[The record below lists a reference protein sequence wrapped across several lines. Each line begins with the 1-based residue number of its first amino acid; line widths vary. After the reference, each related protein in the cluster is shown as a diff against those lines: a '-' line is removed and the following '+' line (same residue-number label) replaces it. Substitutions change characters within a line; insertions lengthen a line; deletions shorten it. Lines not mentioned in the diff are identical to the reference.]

1 MTSHQP
7 SAISRQPHHGD
18 RGGQDHASAC
28 RLSPVACRLGAW
40 PLVSVV
46 IPTRNEEQTIAG
58 CLGAVLAQDYPAGC
72 MEVLVVDGRS
82 TDRTR
87 AIVAELAAIAPRSR
101 VQLLDNPHRIAST
114 ALNIGIRAAR
124 GEIIARV
131 DGHTILARDYLRRC
145 VETLVVTGADNV
157 GGLMRPQGHGY
168 AGTCIALATRSRLGI
183 GNSRF
188 HYDERGGEAETVY
201 LGCFR
206 RSIFERV
213 GLFDEGL
220 VRNQDDELN
229 DRIVAAGGRIWLS
242 PHIRSTYV
250 GRSSFRA
257 LWRQYYQYGYWKV
270 RVLRRHPGAR
280 RLRHLAPAALVASL
294 SSALF
299 ALVQDQATMV
309 DVVRALSDRSRRG
322 LPSPQ
327 AGAPRSRRPPAT
339 LATRILPG
347 VGAVPRPLRRRA
359 RPLSV
364 LAWGLYGA
372 ASLLAATSVAARAG
386 WRYLPGVLVAFWC
399 LHTGYGTGFL
409 AGVLR
414 AAGRRD
420 RPRIPRLAPQD

>member
-1 MTSHQP
+1 
-7 SAISRQPHHGD
+7 
-18 RGGQDHASAC
+18 
-28 RLSPVACRLGAW
+28 
-40 PLVSVV
+40 VSVV
-46 IPTRNEEQTIAG
+46 IPTRNEEHTIAS
-58 CLGAVLAQDYPAGC
+58 CLGAVLAQDYPAGR

-87 AIVAELAAIAPRSR
+87 AIVAQLAATDPHAR

-114 ALNIGIRAAR
+114 ALNSGIRAAR
-124 GEIIARV
+124 GKIIARV
-131 DGHTILARDYLRRC
+131 DGHTILAPDYLRCC
-145 VETLVVTGADNV
+145 VETLVATGADNV

-220 VRNQDDELN
+220 LRNQDDELN

-242 PHIRSTYV
+242 PHIRSTYL
-250 GRSSFRA
+250 GRGSFRA

-270 RVLRRHPGAR
+270 RVLRWHPGAR
-280 RLRHLAPAALVASL
+280 RLRHLAPAVLVASL
-294 SSALF
+294 SSSALVD
-299 ALVQDQATMV
+299 LVQDQATKV

-322 LPSPQ
+322 LPCD
-327 AGAPRSRRPPAT
+327 RSRG
-339 LATRILPG
+339 PG
-347 VGAVPRPLRRRA
+347 HRTAPPRPRRRLA
-359 RPLSV
+359 RRFSV

-372 ASLLAATSVAARAG
+372 ASLLAAMSLAARAG
-386 WRYLPGVLVAFWC
+386 WRYLPGLLVAFWC

-409 AGVLR
+409 AGLL
-414 AAGRRD
+414 AAPGRRD
-420 RPRIPRLAPQD
+420 RPRIPRLDGHTSRPDTP

>member
-1 MTSHQP
+1 MP
-7 SAISRQPHHGD
+7 RPY
-18 RGGQDHASAC
+18 
-28 RLSPVACRLGAW
+28 RLPPTAYRLAEGAW

-58 CLGAVLAQDYPAGC
+58 CLRAVLAQDYPAGR

-87 AIVAELAAIAPRSR
+87 AIVAELGATDPHAR

-131 DGHTILARDYLRRC
+131 DGHTILAPDYLRRC
-145 VETLVVTGADNV
+145 VETLVTTGADNV

-188 HYDERGGEAETVY
+188 HYDERGGEVETVY

-242 PHIRSTYV
+242 PHIRSTYL
-250 GRSSFRA
+250 GRRSFRA

-294 SSALF
+294 SSSALF
-299 ALVQDQATMV
+299 D
-309 DVVRALSDRSRRG
+309 
-322 LPSPQ
+322 
-327 AGAPRSRRPPAT
+327 
-339 LATRILPG
+339 LATRMLPG
-347 VGAVPRPLRRRA
+347 VRAVPQPLRRRVC
-359 RPLSV
+359 PVSV

-372 ASLLAATSVAARAG
+372 ASLLAAMSLAVRAG
-386 WRYLPGVLVAFWC
+386 WRYLPGLLVAFWC

-414 AAGRRD
+414 AEGRRD
-420 RPRIPRLAPQD
+420 RPRIPRPEPQD

>member
-1 MTSHQP
+1 
-7 SAISRQPHHGD
+7 
-18 RGGQDHASAC
+18 
-28 RLSPVACRLGAW
+28 
-40 PLVSVV
+40 
-46 IPTRNEEQTIAG
+46 
-58 CLGAVLAQDYPAGC
+58 VLAQDYPAGR

-131 DGHTILARDYLRRC
+131 DGHTILAPDYLRRC

-294 SSALF
+294 SSSALID
-299 ALVQDQATMV
+299 LTTRMLTR
-309 DVVRALSDRSRRG
+309 VR
-322 LPSPQ
+322 
-327 AGAPRSRRPPAT
+327 T
-339 LATRILPG
+339 
-347 VGAVPRPLRRRA
+347 VPRPMRRRA
-359 RPLSV
+359 RPVGV

-372 ASLLAATSVAARAG
+372 ASLLAAMSVAARAG
-386 WRYLPGVLVAFWC
+386 WRYLPGLLVAFWC

-414 AAGRRD
+414 APGRRD
-420 RPRIPRLAPQD
+420 RLRIPRLEPQD

>member
-1 MTSHQP
+1 
-7 SAISRQPHHGD
+7 
-18 RGGQDHASAC
+18 
-28 RLSPVACRLGAW
+28 
-40 PLVSVV
+40 VSVV
-46 IPTRNEEQTIAG
+46 IPTRNEEQTIAA
-58 CLGAVLAQDYPAGC
+58 CLGAVLAQDYPAGR

-87 AIVAELAAIAPRSR
+87 AIVAELAATDPHAR
-101 VQLLDNPHRIAST
+101 VQLLENPHRIAST

-131 DGHTILARDYLRRC
+131 DGHTILAPDYLRRC
-145 VETLVVTGADNV
+145 VETLAVTGADNV
-157 GGLMRPQGHGY
+157 GGLLRPQGHGY

-183 GNSRF
+183 GNARF
-188 HYDERGGEAETVY
+188 HYDERGGEVETVY

-206 RSIFERV
+206 RSIFERI

-250 GRSSFRA
+250 GRRSFRA
-257 LWRQYYQYGYWKV
+257 LWRQYFQYGFWKV

-294 SSALF
+294 SSSTLLD
-299 ALVQDQATMV
+299 LVQDQATKV

-322 LPSPQ
+322 LPSPR
-327 AGAPRSRRPPAT
+327 AGSPRSRRPGHRTA
-339 LATRILPG
+339 L
-347 VGAVPRPLRRRA
+347 PRPMRWLA
-359 RPLSV
+359 CPVSA

-386 WRYLPGVLVAFWC
+386 WRYLPGLLVAFWC

-409 AGVLR
+409 AGVL
-414 AAGRRD
+414 AAPGRRD
-420 RPRIPRLAPQD
+420 RLRIPRLEPRD

>member
-1 MTSHQP
+1 
-7 SAISRQPHHGD
+7 
-18 RGGQDHASAC
+18 
-28 RLSPVACRLGAW
+28 
-40 PLVSVV
+40 
-46 IPTRNEEQTIAG
+46 
-58 CLGAVLAQDYPAGC
+58 

-87 AIVAELAAIAPRSR
+87 AIVAELAATNPHAW

-131 DGHTILARDYLRRC
+131 DGHAILAPDYLRRC
-145 VETLVVTGADNV
+145 VETLVATGADNV

-168 AGTCIALATRSRLGI
+168 VARCIALATRSRFGI

-188 HYDERGGEAETVY
+188 HYDERGGEVETVY

-206 RSIFERV
+206 RSIFERI

-250 GRSSFRA
+250 GRGSFRA

-280 RLRHLAPAALVASL
+280 RLRHLAPAVLVASL
-294 SSALF
+294 SSSALF
-299 ALVQDQATMV
+299 DLVLDQATKV
-309 DVVRALSDRSRRG
+309 DLVRALSDRSRRG

-327 AGAPRSRRPPAT
+327 ALCPTGTAPPPPRQGVGEQRLRRMGAPRSRRPWHRSA
-339 LATRILPG
+339 RGLPCDRSR
-347 VGAVPRPLRRRA
+347 RPGLRRACRF
-359 RPLSV
+359 SV

-372 ASLLAATSVAARAG
+372 ASLLAAITVAARAG

-399 LHTGYGTGFL
+399 QHTGYGTGFL
-409 AGVLR
+409 AGVL
-414 AAGRRD
+414 AASGRRD
-420 RPRIPRLAPQD
+420 RPWIPQLDGHTSRPDAP

>member
-1 MTSHQP
+1 
-7 SAISRQPHHGD
+7 
-18 RGGQDHASAC
+18 
-28 RLSPVACRLGAW
+28 
-40 PLVSVV
+40 VSVV

-58 CLGAVLAQDYPAGC
+58 CLGAVLAQDYPDGR

-87 AIVAELAAIAPRSR
+87 AIVAQLAATDPHAR

-114 ALNIGIRAAR
+114 ALNSGIRAAR
-124 GEIIARV
+124 GAVIARV
-131 DGHTILARDYLRRC
+131 DGHTILAPDYLRRC
-145 VETLVVTGADNV
+145 VETLVATGADNV
-157 GGLMRPQGHGY
+157 GGLMRTQGHGY

-188 HYDERGGEAETVY
+188 HYDERGGEVETVY

-250 GRSSFRA
+250 GRGSFRA

-280 RLRHLAPAALVASL
+280 RLRHLAPVALVASL
-294 SSALF
+294 SSSALF
-299 ALVQDQATMV
+299 DLVQDQATKV

-322 LPSPQ
+322 LPCDRSRRPGHRSARGLPSPR
-327 AGAPRSRRPPAT
+327 AGSPRSRRPPAK
-339 LATRILPG
+339 LATRMRPG
-347 VGAVPRPLRRRA
+347 VRAVPRSLRRRA
-359 RPLSV
+359 RRSSV

-372 ASLLAATSVAARAG
+372 ALLLAAMSVAARAG
-386 WRYLPGVLVAFWC
+386 WRYLPGLLVAFWC
-399 LHTGYGTGFL
+399 LHIGYGTGFL

-414 AAGRRD
+414 APGRPD
-420 RPRIPRLAPQD
+420 RPRIPRLEPRDY